1 MLKRYS
7 EVYRSLLILADL
19 LLVSGSWVAAYLAR
33 RHADLGAPADAMTFR
48 PYGEMLLL
56 ILPIWLLIYR
66 ARGIYRPWRTG
77 TLAHE
82 AAAIAGA
89 NTVGVVV
96 LMAASFFVRSYFFS
110 RGVLVF
116 FYLFATGSVIGL
128 RLVLRLGLR
137 GARRRGYNLRHVL
150 VAGAGELAQTVIER
164 FHAHPETGLRVAG
177 VLSADG
183 AMRGRE
189 VYGVPVLGGYGDL
202 KRLLAEQR
210 PDLLVVAL
218 PASETHHLEK
228 VLADLDDEV
237 VNVRVVP
244 DLPRM
249 MTLRAQVEDL
259 DGLPL
264 ISLREGPLVGWAAVQ
279 KRAFDVVV
287 SAAVL
292 ALASPLLALLAL
304 AVRLTAGSPVL
315 FVQERMGLDGRVFR
329 MFKFRTM
336 VRNAEGSTGPVWTVP
351 DDERRTR
358 LGAVLRRLSL
368 DELPQL
374 WNVLRGDMSLV
385 GPRPE
390 RPVFIEQF
398 RREIPGYM
406 LRHKIKAGLT
416 GWAQIHGW
424 RGNTS
429 LHERVEHDLY
439 YIQNWSLALDVKI
452 LLLTAWRGLVHRNAY

>member
-7 EVYRSLLILADL
+7 EVYRSLLIAADM
-19 LLVSGSWVAAYLAR
+19 LLVSASWVAAYLVR
-33 RHADLGAPADAMTFR
+33 RHADLPIPGDAMTFR
-48 PYGEMLLL
+48 PYGEMLVL
-56 ILPIWLLIYR
+56 IVPIWLLLYR

-77 TLAHE
+77 TLGRE
-82 AAAIAGA
+82 AAALAGA
-89 NTVGVVV
+89 NTVGVVM
-96 LMAASFFVRSYFFS
+96 LMAVSFFLRSYFFS

-116 FYLFATGSVIGL
+116 FYAFSTGSVIGL

-137 GARRRGYNLRHVL
+137 GLRRRGYNLRHVL
-150 VAGAGELAQTVIER
+150 VAGAGELSAGVIDR
-164 FHAHPETGLRVAG
+164 FHAHPETGLRVGG

-183 AMRGRE
+183 AARGRE
-189 VYGVPVLGGYGDL
+189 LHGVPIVGGYADL
-202 KRLLAEQR
+202 KRLLREQQ

-218 PASETHHLEK
+218 PASEAHHLEK
-228 VLADLDDEV
+228 ILADVDDEV
-237 VNVRVVP
+237 VSVRVVP
-244 DLPRM
+244 DLPRI

-259 DGLPL
+259 DGIPL

-279 KRAFDVVV
+279 KRTFDVAV
-287 SAAVL
+287 SGLGLLAA
-292 ALASPLLALLAL
+292 APLLAIIAL
-304 AVRLTAGSPVL
+304 AIRVTSGRPVL
-315 FVQERMGLDGRVFR
+315 FAQERMGLDGRVFH

-336 VRNAEGSTGPVWTVP
+336 ERNAEGATGPVWTVP
-351 DDERRTR
+351 GDPRRTR
-358 LGAVLRRLSL
+358 LGALLRRLSL

-439 YIQNWSLALDVKI
+439 YIQHWSLALDVKI
-452 LLLTAWRGLVHRNAY
+452 LLLTALRGLSNRNAY